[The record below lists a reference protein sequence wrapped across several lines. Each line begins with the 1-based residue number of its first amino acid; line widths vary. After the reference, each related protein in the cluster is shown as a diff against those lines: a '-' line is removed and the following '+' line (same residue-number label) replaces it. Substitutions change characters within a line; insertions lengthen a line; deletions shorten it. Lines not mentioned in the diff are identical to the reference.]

1 MNQFP
6 DQHLSVRG
14 NMIFCNACKEVLSSK
29 KSTLVSHCASKKHG
43 SGKEKLKKSRLREQ
57 TIAEA
62 LSREKSQKESTLP
75 LAERAYRQEV
85 VEEFLKAG
93 IPLNKINKLHP
104 LLERNGYRLIGSSN
118 LGQYISLIFK
128 QETGRIKHEISSP
141 GNVGMTRDVS
151 VIFDG
156 STRLD
161 EAIAIVVRFIN
172 DDWMITQRLMRIDIC
187 SKSVNSEELA
197 RVLNEC
203 LSVRRI
209 WDQGKLFACSNGGWG
224 KRSYFQ
230 TY

>member
-1 MNQFP
+1 M
-6 DQHLSVRG
+6 L
-14 NMIFCNACKEVLSSK
+14 AK
-29 KSTLVSHCASKKHG
+29 KSCHQRKAFWFLIVLQKTRQW
-43 SGKEKLKKSRLREQ
+43 EKLKKSGLREQ

-156 STRLD
+156 STRLG